1 MVDERSYTVEEADA
15 MLPELRDRL
24 ERIRGARQAMLR
36 AAELVRERVV
46 EDGGGAHAG
55 GEYWDATATLRS
67 EIERLATEGI
77 LLRDPETGLV
87 DFPAERE
94 GERVYLC
101 WRLGE
106 DRVGHWHP
114 LDTGFAGR
122 RPL

>member
-1 MVDERSYTVEEADA
+1 MADERRYTVEEADA
-15 MLPELRDRL
+15 MLPELRERL
-24 ERIRGARQAMLR
+24 ERIRSARQAMLR
-36 AAELVRERVV
+36 EAELVREKVV
-46 EDGGGAHAG
+46 EDGGGAHASR
-55 GEYWDATATLRS
+55 EYWEATSTLRA
-67 EIERLATEGI
+67 EIERLATEGV

>member
-1 MVDERSYTVEEADA
+1 MPGERRYTVEEADA
-15 MLPELRDRL
+15 MLPELRERL
-24 ERIRGARQAMLR
+24 ERIRVARQTMLR
-36 AAELVRERVV
+36 EAELVREKVV
-46 EDGGGAHAG
+46 EDGGGAHASRD
-55 GEYWDATATLRS
+55 YWEATGTLRT
-67 EIERLATEGI
+67 EIERLATEEI

-87 DFPAERE
+87 DFPAERA

-106 DRVGHWHP
+106 DHVGHWHP